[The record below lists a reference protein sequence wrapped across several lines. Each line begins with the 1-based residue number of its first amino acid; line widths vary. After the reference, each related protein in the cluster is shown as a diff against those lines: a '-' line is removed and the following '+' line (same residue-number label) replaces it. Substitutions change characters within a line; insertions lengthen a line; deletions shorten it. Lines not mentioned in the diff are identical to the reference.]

1 MKAMLQWMEAT
12 GDARMLPAV
21 MAQQKAM
28 YAMLPNSVLGYT
40 WQGV

>member
-1 MKAMLQWMEAT
+1 MEFS

-21 MAQQKAM
+21 MKQQRAMAAQ
-28 YAMLPNSVLGYT
+28 LPTAPLRYT